1 MGRTTSIVALGCLLL
16 VGCAGEPHVA
26 RTEADAATVSEQVSA
41 ARVTLAELEA
51 HRYASGVPM
60 PIARAQQW
68 LVDLEQRVA
77 DDEADD
83 EVAWL
88 TVQVLR
94 AQLSAVKSYYVR
106 REAEAAL
113 EGARRQYEERK
124 SGLDALEEENL
135 RLLES
140 TGELP

>member
-1 MGRTTSIVALGCLLL
+1 LLG
-16 VGCAGEPHVA
+16 GCAGEQHVA
-26 RTEADAATVSEQVSA
+26 TTEADASTVSEEISA
-41 ARVTLAELEA
+41 ARVTLAELD
-51 HRYASGVPM
+51 ASRFADGAPM
-60 PIARAQQW
+60 EIARAELW
-68 LVDLEQRVA
+68 LAELERRVA
-77 DDEADD
+77 TDDADD

-94 AQLSAVKSYYVR
+94 AQLSAIKSYYVR

-113 EGARRQYEERK
+113 AGARGNYEERK
-124 SGLDALEEENL
+124 TGLDALEEENL